1 MIWIMA
7 RTYGSRDTRER
18 TYEPPTPVAASKG
31 LVRLSPLVPPEVHAT
46 AFSNAKAMGVS
57 MGKYVAELIRRDQ
70 VDENGVPLWAR
81 ELKDAEE
88 AAGQAPLPLPEQ
100 S

>member
-1 MIWIMA
+1 MA
-7 RTYGSRDTRER
+7 RTYGSRDAQER
-18 TYEPPTPVAASKG
+18 QYQPPTPVAASKS

-46 AFSNAKAMGVS
+46 AFQNAKALGVS

-70 VDENGVPLWAR
+70 VDEKGVPLWAQ
-81 ELKDAEE
+81 ELRAEDDSQE
-88 AAGQAPLPLPEQ
+88 PLPLPEQ

>member
-1 MIWIMA
+1 M
-7 RTYGSRDTRER
+7 
-18 TYEPPTPVAASKG
+18 
-31 LVRLSPLVPPEVHAT
+31 

-70 VDENGVPLWAR
+70 VDANGVPLWAQ

-88 AAGQAPLPLPEQ
+88 AAAQAPLPLPEQ